1 MNCPQKKLYKE
12 ALTIVVAILLPRKL
26 VSERPLKRL
35 SKAKHIHNSIFFST
49 NAAGQRRGQTNIF
62 IVTQIIVNDLTH

>member
-26 VSERPLKRL
+26 VSESPLKRL
-35 SKAKHIHNSIFFST
+35 SKAEHFYNSIFFST
-49 NAAGQRRGQTNIF
+49 RAAGQRREQTNIF